1 MAVSS
6 VFGVS
11 SIFGVSSSV
20 SSIFGKEKGRT
31 SRPGL
36 TRVVTRAALG
46 LLSSRALS
54 SAQVTA
60 PYQGAPTTSRGMG
73 DSGS

>member
-1 MAVSS
+1 MGVSS
-6 VFGVS
+6 IFDVS
-11 SIFGVSSSV
+11 SIFGVSS
-20 SSIFGKEKGRT
+20 IFDKEKGRT

-54 SAQVTA
+54 SAQATA
-60 PYQGAPTTSRGMG
+60 PYQSAPTTSRGMG